1 MGGVD
6 RKGGA
11 TLRIWKRGA
20 WTIRGDY
27 SYKGGT
33 CDPQENHG
41 TTVKSS
47 LCVQN
52 ILVLHLYENK
62 NSQIIIH

>member
-20 WTIRGDY
+20 WTKRGDY

-33 CDPQENHG
+33 CDPLGNHVRKY
-41 TTVKSS
+41 TFF
-47 LCVQN
+47 
-52 ILVLHLYENK
+52 
-62 NSQIIIH
+62 NSEGRNEVYCI